1 METTL
6 IIMRHHWKAKDTW
19 SHWLPW
25 NVLHSLCCVSTR
37 LAIEEKVSIFMPR
50 FQYPDSSTHL
60 SQTKPHQNC
69 QKVVPFLLGAPCVPQ
84 EWIYY
89 SKFFLTKNLLHPP
102 KSVPYSGRSFDP
114 QMILS
119 VYQMEEKWS
128 ILLQNK
134 RRHFSERESEGEGN
148 KPFLASVCAKKLF

>member
-60 SQTKPHQNC
+60 SQTKPHQHC
-69 QKVVPFLLGAPCVPQ
+69 QKVVPFLLGAPLCSPRM
-84 EWIYY
+84 
-89 SKFFLTKNLLHPP
+89 NLLFKVLLNQNSSPSTKVSTLQWQIIWPSNDSQCLSNGREMINPSP
-102 KSVPYSGRSFDP
+102 KQKETFQWTG
-114 QMILS
+114 
-119 VYQMEEKWS
+119 EW
-128 ILLQNK
+128 
-134 RRHFSERESEGEGN
+134 RRR
-148 KPFLASVCAKKLF
+148 K